1 MPALAT
7 LLDDALRAWAG
18 PHVDLG
24 SLGLAWA
31 RAMPAVL
38 LVPAFGLRALPRPA
52 QALMGLGLA
61 ACIAPVLGHGAA
73 LGSDRWLVEAVIEVL
88 RGIPVAL
95 AAAIPL
101 WAATIA
107 GGVADAIRASQ
118 DAVNAPTVEGRA
130 TPLGVPLSLLSCAIF
145 LATGGPARIARALA
159 FHPLSEHPLLA
170 AVGDL
175 VDGIGLAVAIGVPLL
190 AAGVVVDIA
199 AALVARAASPAQVHA
214 LLAPLRALGMLAVM
228 GVVFDRLAAV
238 LAHAVQA
245 AP

>member
-1 MPALAT
+1 VPALAT
-7 LLDDALRAWAG
+7 LLADALGALAG
-18 PHVDLG
+18 PTVDLAA
-24 SLGLAWA
+24 LGLAWA
-31 RAMPAVL
+31 RAMPAVM

-61 ACIAPVLGHGAA
+61 ACIAPVLGRGEN
-73 LGSDRWLVEAVIEVL
+73 LGSGGWLLGAVVEVL

-95 AAAIPL
+95 AAAVPL
-101 WAATIA
+101 WAATTA
-107 GGVADAIRASQ
+107 GGVADALRASQ
-118 DAVNAPTVEGRA
+118 DTVDAPTVEGRA

-145 LATGGPARIARALA
+145 LGTGGPARIAHALA
-159 FHPLSEHPLLA
+159 FHPLSAHPLIA

-199 AALVARAASPAQVHA
+199 AALVARAAAPAQVHA
-214 LLAPLRALGMLAVM
+214 LLAPLRALGTLAVM
-228 GVVFDRLAAV
+228 GLVFDRIAAV
-238 LAHAVQA
+238 LAHAVQG

>member
-1 MPALAT
+1 
-7 LLDDALRAWAG
+7 
-18 PHVDLG
+18 
-24 SLGLAWA
+24 
-31 RAMPAVL
+31 MPAVL

-61 ACIAPVLGHGAA
+61 ACIAPVVGRGAVLGTNG
-73 LGSDRWLVEAVIEVL
+73 WLVDAVIEVL
-88 RGIPVAL
+88 RAIPVAL
-95 AAAIPL
+95 AAAVPL
-101 WAATIA
+101 WAATTA
-107 GGVADAIRASQ
+107 GGVADAIRTSQ
-118 DAVNAPTVEGRA
+118 DSVNAPTVEGRA

-145 LATGGPARIARALA
+145 LGTGGPARIAHALA

-190 AAGVVVDIA
+190 AAGVIADIA
-199 AALVARAASPAQVHA
+199 AALIARAASPAQVHA

-228 GVVFDRLAAV
+228 GVVFNRLAAV